1 MKMIYAIEV
10 ELLIFGVVVIVMWGG
25 LTFLNLMM
33 RRAERKGQLELEAEK
48 AAREAQYREVAEEMA
63 GKI

>member
-10 ELLIFGVVVIVMWGG
+10 ELLILGAVVLVMWGG
-25 LTFLNLMM
+25 LKLLNVMM
-33 RRAERKGQLELEAEK
+33 RRAERKGQLALEAEK
-48 AAREAQYREVAEEMA
+48 AAREAEYRAVAEEMA